1 MEKNI
6 LFCDVFED
14 HVDID
19 IEAPKS
25 TNELLVSLHYHP
37 YLRPY
42 APVNELWT
50 QKGKK
55 KFSFSIGFLLIENR
69 ERDRERE
76 RVGPDGSSCEG
87 LLAMEIVEY

>member
-1 MEKNI
+1 MCVKKLEKGI
-6 LFCDVFED
+6 LFSDVFED

-25 TNELLVSLHYHP
+25 TNEFLVSLHYHP

-50 QKGKK
+50 QKREKK
-55 KFSFSIGFLLIENR
+55 SFHFLSVFS
-69 ERDRERE
+69 
-76 RVGPDGSSCEG
+76 
-87 LLAMEIVEY
+87 